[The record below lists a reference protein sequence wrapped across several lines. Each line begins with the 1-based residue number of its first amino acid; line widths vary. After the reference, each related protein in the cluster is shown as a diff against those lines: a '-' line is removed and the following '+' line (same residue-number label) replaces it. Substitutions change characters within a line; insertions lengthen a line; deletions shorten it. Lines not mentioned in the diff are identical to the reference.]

1 MKELWEEIMEF
12 YRWFVKFVTVDIW
25 HLNINDL
32 GKAKRRLIRYLQVAV
47 ITIRKTG
54 KDNLGLYAVSLSFFS
69 AMSVVPFSAVA
80 FVVTGGLGL
89 ETRLQELLL
98 ESFSGNKETLEWIIR
113 FADNIV
119 NSSRQGV
126 FGGISFLFFLGTVV
140 WLILNVEKS
149 FNYIWKV
156 ERSRSITK
164 RFLYYIGILV
174 VAPFMITIFLSIS
187 LVFNNELDSLGYGL
201 KHIPSI
207 SFFVQWLAFYA
218 IVLVAFTTMY
228 KYIPNVKV
236 HFTAAFT
243 AAVIASLAF
252 ITLQYLYM
260 ETQVMVSRLN
270 AVYGAFAAIPLF
282 MIWMNISWIIILVG
296 AEVSHAYQY
305 VDNKYST
312 DNKQVTT

>member
-1 MKELWEEIMEF
+1 MKELWEEILEF
-12 YRWFVKFVTVDIW
+12 YRWLVKFITIDIW
-25 HLNINDL
+25 NLNINDF
-32 GKAKRRLIRYLQVAV
+32 GKAKQRLIKYLQVAV
-47 ITIRKTG
+47 ITVRKTG

-119 NSSRQGV
+119 RSSRQGI
-126 FGGISFLFFLGTVV
+126 FGGISFLFFLGTVI

-156 ERSRSITK
+156 ERSRSLTK

-174 VAPFMITIFLSIS
+174 VAPFIITIFLSVS
-187 LVFNNELDSLGYGL
+187 LVFSNELDSLGYGL
-201 KHIPSI
+201 RHSPSL
-207 SFFVQWLAFYA
+207 SFVVQWLLFYGV
-218 IVLVAFTTMY
+218 VLLAFTIMY
-228 KYIPNVKV
+228 RYIPNVKV
-236 HFTAAFT
+236 HFSAAFT
-243 AAVIASLAF
+243 AAVIASVAF
-252 ITLQYLYM
+252 SALQYLYM
-260 ETQVMVSRLN
+260 ETQIMVSRLN

-282 MIWMNISWIIILVG
+282 MIWMNISWVIILVG

-305 VDNKYST
+305 LNKYSS
-312 DNKQVTT
+312 DNKQERI